1 MTQPL
6 TPAARRSRALL
17 LWFLVIAFV
26 AIPIIEI
33 WLLVTVGG
41 WIGLWPTLG
50 LLVISGLVGAW
61 LTRREG
67 TRAWQALVDAFG
79 GGRLPTGRLAD
90 AALVLIGGLMLMLPG
105 FFSDILGLIMLLPFT
120 RPLVRR
126 LLAFVLA
133 RNQART
139 PSGRIVIKGETVT
152 APSSSPTTPVVIRGE
167 VEDGS

>member
-1 MTQPL
+1 MT
-6 TPAARRSRALL
+6 TPSLGPGARRSRAVL
-17 LWFLVIAFV
+17 LWLLVIAFV

-33 WLLVTVGG
+33 WLLIRVGG
-41 WIGLWPTLG
+41 WIGIWPTIA
-50 LLVISGLVGAW
+50 LLVVSGLVGAW

-105 FFSDILGLIMLLPFT
+105 FFSDIIGLIMLLPVT

-126 LLAFVLA
+126 LLAFALA
-133 RNQART
+133 RTRART
-139 PSGRIVIKGETVT
+139 ASDPVVIQGETVA
-152 APSSSPTTPVVIRGE
+152 APPENIVIRGE
-167 VEDGS
+167 LQERP